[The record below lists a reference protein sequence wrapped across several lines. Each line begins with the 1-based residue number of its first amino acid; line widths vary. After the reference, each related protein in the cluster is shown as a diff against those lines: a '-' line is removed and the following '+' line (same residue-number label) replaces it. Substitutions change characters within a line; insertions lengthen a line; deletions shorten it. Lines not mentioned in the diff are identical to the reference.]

1 MNQTDSPIK
10 VSVLIM
16 TYNHAKF
23 ISKAIESALE
33 QKTDFNYEIIIS
45 EDCST
50 DGTKEIVLDYKDRFP
65 EKIRLLLSEENIHS
79 NAVIARGIHAATGK
93 YIALID

>member
-16 TYNHAKF
+16 TYNHARF
-23 ISKAIESALE
+23 ISKAIDSALM
-33 QKTDFNYEIIIS
+33 QQTVFHYEIIIS

-50 DGTKEIVLDYKDRFP
+50 DGTREIVLDYKQRFP
-65 EKIRLLLSEENIHS
+65 EKILFDQAKSS
-79 NAVIARGIHAATGK
+79 SIAPGYYLH
-93 YIALID
+93 

>member
-1 MNQTDSPIK
+1 MNQAGNPIK

-23 ISKAIESALE
+23 ISKAVDSALMQE
-33 QKTDFNYEIIIS
+33 TNFNFEIIIS

-50 DGTKEIVLDYKDRFP
+50 DGTREIVEDFKQRFP
-65 EKIRLLLSEENIHS
+65 DRIRLLLSEENIHS
-79 NAVIARGIHAATGK
+79 NAVVARGIHDARGE
-93 YIALID
+93 YIALLD